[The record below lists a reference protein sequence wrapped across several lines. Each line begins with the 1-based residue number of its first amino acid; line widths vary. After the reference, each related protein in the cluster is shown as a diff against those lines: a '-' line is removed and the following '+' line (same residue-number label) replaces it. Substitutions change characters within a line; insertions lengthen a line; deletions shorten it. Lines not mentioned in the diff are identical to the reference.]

1 MKKRNRKVGM
11 LLGMSALIAI
21 HSAMITVPAQ
31 ETELAAETELTEET
45 GAAADTETEAE
56 TEAARIRDEIFA
68 GSSVS
73 YLDETDTEGLD
84 AQVLAYA
91 RYEIMA
97 RKGILF
103 DSEELNSYFTAQNWY
118 FGFIPEST
126 ADDSMFT
133 DCELAN
139 MKLLQA
145 AEKAASENGAG
156 YVLDQPGWTSE
167 AVLSFRGLAA
177 EAPAEALTETAA
189 EEVTEAETE
198 AVTEEVTE
206 AETEVATEEVTET
219 ETEAVTEEVTE
230 TETVTEAVTEE
241 VTETETVTEAVTEQ
255 ETETETVTEAVTE
268 EVTETEAL
276 TEAVTKMVTETAAAP
291 LVPRQ
296 VTVPAGA
303 LSEGTVEE
311 GDIAN
316 IDFCASADG
325 MAVRGVSA
333 ENFNV
338 MIGSG
343 TLGTELEQELLGA
356 EIGEVVTIS
365 VSYPGNYRSEVLAG
379 KDVVYEVV
387 VNYIYRLSQMTP
399 EPETGT
405 ETETQVTDT
414 ETETQVAETEIE
426 TETQVAETEIETQ
439 VAETETETETQVTET
454 ETEAQAAGDI
464 YGMLAETVSEE
475 ESAKFR
481 MPSGAYLISVDPQSA
496 AGLAGLLAGD
506 VITGIDRA
514 AVNSAE
520 FMNMLLSSYAEG
532 EEAVIRY
539 QRLDGGSYKEYIAK
553 MTLLKEVDDT
563 ILQGQTET
571 QDTEKLQSENGQH
584 AEGPG
589 TSQGSTQQHAEG
601 PGTSQAGTQQHAEGP
616 GTSQTDAQQHTTEQQ
631 DDTQQHTVNPQIS
644 QVIVGNTG
652 SAQWQ
657 QSGPT
662 VLDEYI
668 FPDVDSRYLTDSEI
682 SLLTLQQVCYAKNEV
697 YAIHGRQ
704 FVSVEL
710 QQYFGSKSWYY
721 GFIAPSDFSDS
732 VFNDIEKANIQKL
745 VNRENALSGG
755 AGYKLDQPGYDISL
769 AGTASLK

>member
-126 ADDSMFT
+126 ADDSMYT

-177 EAPAEALTETAA
+177 EALTETA
-189 EEVTEAETE
+189 
-198 AVTEEVTE
+198 TEEVTE
-206 AETEVATEEVTET
+206 A

-255 ETETETVTEAVTE
+255 ETETETVTEAITE

-405 ETETQVTDT
+405 ETETQVTET

-426 TETQVAETEIETQ
+426 TQA
-439 VAETETETETQVTET
+439 AETETETETQVTET
-454 ETEAQAAGDI
+454 ETEAQAAGNI

-514 AVNSAE
+514 SVNSAE

-616 GTSQTDAQQHTTEQQ
+616 GTSQADTQQHTTDQQ

>member
-1 MKKRNRKVGM
+1 
-11 LLGMSALIAI
+11 
-21 HSAMITVPAQ
+21 
-31 ETELAAETELTEET
+31 
-45 GAAADTETEAE
+45 
-56 TEAARIRDEIFA
+56 
-68 GSSVS
+68 
-73 YLDETDTEGLD
+73 
-84 AQVLAYA
+84 
-91 RYEIMA
+91 
-97 RKGILF
+97 
-103 DSEELNSYFTAQNWY
+103 
-118 FGFIPEST
+118 
-126 ADDSMFT
+126 
-133 DCELAN
+133 
-139 MKLLQA
+139 
-145 AEKAASENGAG
+145 
-156 YVLDQPGWTSE
+156 
-167 AVLSFRGLAA
+167 
-177 EAPAEALTETAA
+177 
-189 EEVTEAETE
+189 
-198 AVTEEVTE
+198 
-206 AETEVATEEVTET
+206 
-219 ETEAVTEEVTE
+219 
-230 TETVTEAVTEE
+230 
-241 VTETETVTEAVTEQ
+241 
-255 ETETETVTEAVTE
+255 
-268 EVTETEAL
+268 
-276 TEAVTKMVTETAAAP
+276 MVTETAAAP

-325 MAVRGVSA
+325 MAVSGVSA

-405 ETETQVTDT
+405 ETETQVTET

-439 VAETETETETQVTET
+439 AAETETETETQAAETEIETQAAETETETETQVTET
-454 ETEAQAAGDI
+454 ETEAQAAGDM

-514 AVNSAE
+514 SVNSAE

-616 GTSQTDAQQHTTEQQ
+616 GTSQADTQQHTTDQQ